1 MVSEI
6 ARHIDRIKQVVAQL
20 DDESFEMFKA
30 GVAFYLNGVP
40 PETDPGIITW
50 VQDSMQMIREFPF
63 EATIYELAVV
73 AEDEDRD
80 RAARSKQG
88 GFQPQN

>member
-20 DDESFEMFKA
+20 DNDSFELLKA

-40 PETDPGIITW
+40 NEIDPAVIIW
-50 VQDSMQMIREFPF
+50 AQDAMQMVKEFPF
-63 EATIYELAVV
+63 EVTLYELAVV
-73 AEDEDRD
+73 VENEDQE
-80 RAARSKQG
+80 RAASQS
-88 GFQPQN
+88 